1 MYEGVRHKADHNK
14 NSDAAKKMGL
24 RFDLT
29 VPLAR
34 YVATCHGPLSF
45 FVSALPY
52 WSGLAWGNGLG
63 KVDIDNSISATLMR

>member
-1 MYEGVRHKADHNK
+1 
-14 NSDAAKKMGL
+14 
-24 RFDLT
+24 